1 MVLQSIL
8 KLFVG
13 DKHGRERKR
22 LWPIVEEIN
31 ALAAELEALSD
42 DEIKAKTEEFRRR
55 LAEGETLDDLLPEA
69 YAVVKEACR
78 RNLGRTWKVTDQDF
92 VWDMVPF
99 DVQLFGG

>member
-31 ALAAELEALSD
+31 ALAADLEALSD
-42 DEIKAKTEEFRRR
+42 DELKSKTGEFRRR
-55 LAEGETLDDLLPEA
+55 LAEGETLDDCYPRPTRWSRMPA
-69 YAVVKEACR
+69 AAISAAP
-78 RNLGRTWKVTDQDF
+78 GR
-92 VWDMVPF
+92 
-99 DVQLFGG
+99 

>member
-31 ALAAELEALSD
+31 ALATELEALSD
-42 DEIKAKTEEFRRR
+42 DELKAKTEEFRHR
-55 LAEGETLDDLLPEA
+55 LGEG
-69 YAVVKEACR
+69 
-78 RNLGRTWKVTDQDF
+78 
-92 VWDMVPF
+92 
-99 DVQLFGG
+99 